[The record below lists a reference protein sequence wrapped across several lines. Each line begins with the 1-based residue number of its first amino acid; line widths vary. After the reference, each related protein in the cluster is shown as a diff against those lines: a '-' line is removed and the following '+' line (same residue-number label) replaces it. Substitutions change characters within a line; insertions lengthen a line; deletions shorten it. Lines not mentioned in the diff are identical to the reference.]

1 MFILRAF
8 WPPSSFDSGAFKPFV
23 AGSLCRTGRKRR
35 RMTVA
40 HRRLRTGPQAQ
51 ITTLGVSPLPDDHS
65 ALMRIFARSRW
76 QWGAVPTIAQARS
89 WMAQRGAPSVII
101 CERDLPDGSW
111 KHLFEETQALP
122 LPPKFIVSS
131 RLADEYLWVEV
142 LNLGGHNV
150 LSTPFDARE
159 VSYVVRYAAESWLR
173 ERECAPHRQTGAGA

>member
-1 MFILRAF
+1 
-8 WPPSSFDSGAFKPFV
+8 
-23 AGSLCRTGRKRR
+23 
-35 RMTVA
+35 MTA
-40 HRRLRTGPQAQ
+40 RRLSTVPQAQ
-51 ITTLGVSPLPDDHS
+51 IATLGVSPLPEDHR

-76 QWGAVPTIAQARS
+76 QWDAVPTIAQARS
-89 WMAQRGAPSVII
+89 WMAQRGAPSVVI

-159 VSYVVRYAAESWLR
+159 VSYVVRYAAESWHR
-173 ERECAPHRQTGAGA
+173 ERESASQGRKAAGARSQ